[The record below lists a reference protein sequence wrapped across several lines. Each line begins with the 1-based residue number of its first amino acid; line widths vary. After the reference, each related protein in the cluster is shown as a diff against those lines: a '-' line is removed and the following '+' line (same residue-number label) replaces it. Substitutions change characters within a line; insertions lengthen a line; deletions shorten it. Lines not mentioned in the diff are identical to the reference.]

1 MKKSR
6 TTNTFY
12 NFMTSIAGQLLNIIL
27 QFAVRT
33 VFINTLGKSYLGING
48 LFSNIL
54 QMLSLA
60 ELGVG
65 SAILFKLYDPLAKG
79 NKKRITLLMKFYK
92 KVYQIIG
99 IVIVAIGLCLIP
111 FLKYIVSD
119 YDKLNIL
126 GINAVLIYILY
137 LLRTVISYFF
147 LAYKSGIVKVD
158 QKEYRLNIISYLV
171 NIISSVSQI
180 IILYLFE
187 SFELYVAVLIFAVL
201 LQNYLNARTAKKM
214 YPYIDDKYEDKI
226 SKEEMKSIFKDCGA
240 IFLYKIN
247 TVVLKATDNII
258 ISMFLGID
266 IVGMYS
272 NYYILYT
279 TIDGIFGKVFEA
291 AKHSL
296 GNLHV
301 TKDYNHEY
309 NIFKTINLIAV
320 ILGATAGIGIACVS
334 NEFIE
339 SWIGKEWLLIQ
350 PFSILMGIEVYG
362 LATRQYL
369 SKFRSAM
376 GLFQQA
382 KYRPIFGIIINIIVS
397 LLLVEKL
404 GISGVLIGTIVAD
417 WSTIMW
423 YDPYIIHKHGLQNK
437 FSIKKYYLK
446 NILNVIIGLI
456 SGTGCYFLINNILTN
471 MGWISVILHI
481 IIICIIVPSAY
492 LILYIKSDEMIEI
505 KNILTRILKKFK
517 RKKAIS

>member
-350 PFSILMGIEVYG
+350 PFSILMGIEVDG
-362 LATRQYL
+362 LATRQ
-369 SKFRSAM
+369 
-376 GLFQQA
+376 
-382 KYRPIFGIIINIIVS
+382 
-397 LLLVEKL
+397 
-404 GISGVLIGTIVAD
+404 
-417 WSTIMW
+417 
-423 YDPYIIHKHGLQNK
+423 
-437 FSIKKYYLK
+437 
-446 NILNVIIGLI
+446 
-456 SGTGCYFLINNILTN
+456 
-471 MGWISVILHI
+471 
-481 IIICIIVPSAY
+481 
-492 LILYIKSDEMIEI
+492 
-505 KNILTRILKKFK
+505 
-517 RKKAIS
+517 